1 MDHQCQRLNFR
12 VFRVFDIG
20 VEEISEFSHKIG
32 AAFLRSYSY
41 IFSCRVLI
49 LVDAFRDQGNK
60 MKSLLF
66 PDPQQILHRILPES
80 AFPEFFIV

>member
-20 VEEISEFSHKIG
+20 VEQISEFSYEVG
-32 AAFLRSYSY
+32 AALLRSYSY